1 MVREYLIF
9 DPEGDVVLVFGDEI
23 AIRPQMLVSSKH
35 LSLASPVF
43 KAMLQV
49 GFQEG
54 QQLSTKGTVTIPL
67 PEDCDSAF
75 KILMM
80 LVHAKYKHIP
90 DQLILPTLTNLAV
103 QVDKY
108 QVHDC
113 VGPLIIEGWVKKL
126 ENDHAS
132 LTGPDESHLHNLA
145 IYFDLKMCRTF
156 EWIAI
161 AWVFRIPHLFTMS
174 TKFAILHL
182 KHPVST
188 TSNNPC
194 RFKKFLD
201 KLPIPRQVFDKINS
215 RREQHLNTLSE
226 ALREARDHLE
236 DPKNECCQVPI
247 DFIRHNCR
255 MKKLQHFNMILKAHG
270 LNPLPEPPYP
280 ELSVKTMQPRL
291 KPIFIDAFCGTSDHE
306 AYFKDG
312 KGRLGYFVS
321 VARKLCDE
329 EPGLGFQDIFEDGA

>member
-1 MVREYLIF
+1 
-9 DPEGDVVLVFGDEI
+9 
-23 AIRPQMLVSSKH
+23 MLVSSKH

-54 QQLSTKGTVTIPL
+54 QELSTKGTVTIPL
-67 PEDCDSAF
+67 PEDCDRAF
-75 KILMM
+75 TILMM

-90 DQLILPTLTNLAV
+90 DRLILPTLTNLAV

-113 VGPLIIEGWVKKL
+113 VGPLIIEGWVNKL
-126 ENDHAS
+126 EDDHAS
-132 LTGPDESHLHNLA
+132 LTEPDQSQPHNLA
-145 IYFDLKMCRTF
+145 NYFDPKMCRAF
-156 EWIAI
+156 ERIAI
-161 AWVFRIPHLFTMS
+161 AWVFRISHLLMMS
-174 TKFAILHL
+174 TRFAILHL
-182 KHPVST
+182 KHPIST

-194 RFKKFLD
+194 RFKEFLD
-201 KLPIPRQVFDKINS
+201 KLPIPQQVFDKINS

-255 MKKLQHFNMILKAHG
+255 MNKLQHFNVILEAQG

-280 ELSVKTMQPRL
+280 ELSVKTMKMRL
-291 KPIFIDAFCGTSDHE
+291 EPIFIDAFCGTGDHE

-312 KGRLGYFVS
+312 KGRSGYFES
-321 VARKLCDE
+321 IACRLYYE
-329 EPGLGFQDIFEDGA
+329 EPGLDFQDIFEDGA